1 MTQVI
6 AVSKSGK
13 NVLTETNPN
22 NFIFHSLY
30 NTFKIVSVLSA
41 SVNLTAN
48 TNNQNF
54 NFNHNL
60 SYIPSV
66 YVFSKKSGSIYVYT
80 LGTYTAEYIDGYSI
94 EEVSADNTKVYISF
108 NNYINS
114 SFTVY
119 LKIFLFESFI

>member
-30 NTFKIVSVLSA
+30 NTFKIVGVLSA
-41 SVNLTAN
+41 SVNLVAN

-60 SYIPSV
+60 PYIPSV
-66 YVFSKKSGSIYVYT
+66 YVFSRRSGSSYVYT
-80 LGTYTAEYIDGYSI
+80 LGTFTSEYIDGYSI
-94 EEVSADNTKVYISF
+94 VEVSSDNTKVYISF
-108 NNYINS
+108 DNFTDS

-119 LKIFLFESFI
+119 LKIFLFESFV